1 MAKMIMEMKMV
12 KKIIWKKQKG
22 NLKIYKVKKVKNK
35 NYTKRMKMSGKRES
49 LWITPR
55 RIWRRRVHL

>member
-35 NYTKRMKMSGKRES
+35 NYTKRMKMMR
-49 LWITPR
+49 
-55 RIWRRRVHL
+55 